1 MAAPRLMT
9 VLYALT
15 LLLVFTGCTSALA
28 GMSPE
33 QLAALAKDKNAS
45 VTCFS
50 GVYAGAKINLLFLT
64 ADKGIPA
71 GVQIDDGC
79 KASFATTV
87 K

>member
-1 MAAPRLMT
+1 MMTRWLPLM
-9 VLYALT
+9 
-15 LLLVFTGCTSALA
+15 LLLLTTGCTSALA

-50 GVYAGAKINLLFLT
+50 GVYAGAKVNMLFLT
-64 ADKGIPA
+64 ADKGVPA
-71 GVQIDDGC
+71 GVTIDDGC
-79 KASFATTV
+79 KAAFTSPP